1 MAENGGR
8 FENYYSR
15 AVTHIVCTNLP
26 DSKVKHFAH
35 ERAPPPTVRPE
46 WVVDSLAAGRL
57 LPVLPHAMLPRE
69 ASVVPGYFLAV
80 HHLPRLRALCVCVT
94 MSQGQWACA

>member
-35 ERAPPPTVRPE
+35 ERNPPPTVRPE

-57 LPVLPHAMLPRE
+57 LPVLPHAMRP
-69 ASVVPGYFLAV
+69 
-80 HHLPRLRALCVCVT
+80 CVLIHPC
-94 MSQGQWACA
+94 SIA

>member
-35 ERAPPPTVRPE
+35 ERDPPPTVRPE
-46 WVVDSLAAGRL
+46 WVVDSLAARRL
-57 LPVLPHAMLPRE
+57 LPVPPRAMLPCFLPVACGMLVAARQL
-69 ASVVPGYFLAV
+69 ARVPAQ
-80 HHLPRLRALCVCVT
+80 C
-94 MSQGQWACA
+94 ACGT